1 MSRLAALII
10 GVATAQPVQNYY
22 GNANP
27 HATKFNQPLN
37 TWDVSS
43 VTTTNRMFQYAYKFN
58 QPLDN
63 WRLDKAKEI
72 KYMFEGAS
80 KFKQDLGWCLDD
92 DVNQKDAFF
101 NTKCEE
107 SSCGVEGPP
116 CQAPAEIGDDGDCE
130 DDEDWSYTTKEGDVY
145 KCDHV
150 AKKPEKRCGRVGND
164 GVVAS
169 EACPKTCGTC

>member
-1 MSRLAALII
+1 
-10 GVATAQPVQNYY
+10 
-22 GNANP
+22 
-27 HATKFNQPLN
+27 
-37 TWDVSS
+37 
-43 VTTTNRMFQYAYKFN
+43 
-58 QPLDN
+58 
-63 WRLDKAKEI
+63 
-72 KYMFEGAS
+72 MFEGAS

-92 DVNQKDAFF
+92 NVNQNDAFLR
-101 NTKCEE
+101 TKCEKA
-107 SSCGVEGPP
+107 SCGVEGPP
-116 CQAPAEIGDDGDCE
+116 CQAPADVPAPTYRPTYKPSLRGSDDDDCV

>member
-1 MSRLAALII
+1 MR
-10 GVATAQPVQNYY
+10 GRHRRRGRV
-22 GNANP
+22 
-27 HATKFNQPLN
+27 
-37 TWDVSS
+37 
-43 VTTTNRMFQYAYKFN
+43 
-58 QPLDN
+58 
-63 WRLDKAKEI
+63 
-72 KYMFEGAS
+72 
-80 KFKQDLGWCLDD
+80 GWCLDD

-101 NTKCEE
+101 NTNCKKP
-107 SSCGVEGPP
+107 SCGVEGPP
-116 CQAPAEIGDDGDCE
+116 CQAPAESDDDDDCE

>member
-1 MSRLAALII
+1 MCS
-10 GVATAQPVQNYY
+10 
-22 GNANP
+22 
-27 HATKFNQPLN
+27 
-37 TWDVSS
+37 
-43 VTTTNRMFQYAYKFN
+43 YKFN

-72 KYMFEGAS
+72 KYMFEGAK

-92 DVNQKDAFF
+92 DVNQKYAFTG
-101 NTKCEE
+101 TKCETT
-107 SSCGVEGPP
+107 SCGLEESP
-116 CQAPAEIGDDGDCE
+116 CVQDARGGDDDDCE
-130 DDEDWSYTTKEGDVY
+130 DDEDWSYVTKEGDVY